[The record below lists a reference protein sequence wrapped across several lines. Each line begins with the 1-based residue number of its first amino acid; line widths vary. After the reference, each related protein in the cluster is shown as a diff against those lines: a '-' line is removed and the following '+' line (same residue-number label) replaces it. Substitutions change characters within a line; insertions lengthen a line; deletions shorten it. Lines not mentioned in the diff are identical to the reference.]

1 MFKYRVNFKK
11 TCSSDE
17 RVLKSVKQLFKVR
30 MKLFLSEFAEF
41 TVDLSKIHNL
51 SLNLY
56 INTPQCTIF
65 SERDSRSKTIERALT
80 TLSLNC
86 QKTSS
91 CEFPSNHCQLSCP
104 YLFGSIPPE
113 GSLQCR
119 VLDCNNY
126 FFYSGKISCGV
137 VYT

>member
-1 MFKYRVNFKK
+1 
-11 TCSSDE
+11 
-17 RVLKSVKQLFKVR
+17 

-113 GSLQCR
+113 GSLECR

-137 VYT
+137 VYTQIGFCFNEFFKSSTWSSKPMYSFYYFGLR